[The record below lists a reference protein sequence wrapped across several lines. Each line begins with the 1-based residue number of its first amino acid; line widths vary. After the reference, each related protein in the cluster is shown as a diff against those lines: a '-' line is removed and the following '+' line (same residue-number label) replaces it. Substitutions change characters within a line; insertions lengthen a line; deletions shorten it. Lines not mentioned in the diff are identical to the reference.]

1 VTVADP
7 DRRAVSARI
16 ACQISGRRRR
26 GSIFPRSA
34 LPPPAAAIRH
44 DFASG
49 LILSGPKRRAKPR
62 AGEDGQMSMATDVV
76 DAQIEAYRAKDVERF
91 LSQYADDASVV
102 LFDGTPMFADK
113 QAMREQYGNLFAG
126 SLDLHLTVASRMAA
140 GDFVVDEEHVSGM
153 HFGDMPTE
161 MTALSVYRV
170 TNAKITRLMLL
181 F

>member
-7 DRRAVSARI
+7 YRRAVSARI
-16 ACQISGRRRR
+16 AGLISSRRRR
-26 GSIFPRSA
+26 GSIFSA
-34 LPPPAAAIRH
+34 VSSAAGAAIRH
-44 DFASG
+44 GFASG
-49 LILSGPKRRAKPR
+49 LIPSGLKRRAKPR
-62 AGEDGQMSMATDVV
+62 AGEDGQMSMATDVI

-91 LSQYADDASVV
+91 LSHYADVASVV

-113 QAMREQYGNLFAG
+113 QAMREQYGELFAD
-126 SLDLHLTVASRMAA
+126 SPDLHLTVASRMTA

-161 MTALSVYRV
+161 VTALSVYRV
-170 TNAKITRLMLL
+170 TNGKITRLMLL